1 MDKIITIKQSEEL
14 DKKSGI
20 AFIELMENAG
30 KAVFEEIKS
39 QYKKC
44 RVVVL
49 CGIGNNGGDGY
60 VIARHLQKAKYDVTV
75 FLNDLPTSK
84 DAKVMYEKWNAIG
97 GKSFNF
103 KYVEGQNFAGV
114 DLIIDAMFGSGLN
127 KDIHG
132 EYRRI
137 IELVNNL
144 DIPIISVDLP
154 TGING
159 DTGKIMGVCI
169 KANSTITF
177 TLPKIAHIITPSNE
191 YCGELKVA
199 NIGIPQSVVDG
210 LNIRTFINSPTLWKE
225 QLPKIKIDE
234 NKYTRGLVLI
244 NSGEMYGATIL
255 ASKAAKKVGA
265 GIIYIACDNN
275 NHNLLAFHTISDVL
289 KKANTIDEFEEI
301 VKDKK
306 AKCILLGSGNGRT
319 EFLKKKI
326 FIALKYTNKILF
338 DADAISL
345 FEDDEKGIELLF
357 SSIKSNCIF
366 TPHLGEFKRMFNYD
380 ENNKTGSV
388 LEAAKKS
395 KSVVM
400 LKGHDTIIA
409 SPSGEVV
416 INTHSSSY
424 LSIAGAGDVLS
435 GIIASLV
442 AQGMEE
448 FKAVCCATWIH
459 GDASL
464 RLNKIFTIEELIDN
478 LNLEIE

>member
-1 MDKIITIKQSEEL
+1 MDRIITIKQAEEL

-30 KAVFEEIKS
+30 RAVFEEIKTR
-39 QYKKC
+39 YKKC
-44 RVVVL
+44 KVVVL

-60 VIARHLQKAKYDVTV
+60 VIARYLQKAKYDVTV
-75 FLNDLPTSK
+75 FLNDLPASK
-84 DAKVMYEKWNAIG
+84 DAKIMYEKWNEIG

-103 KYVEGQNFAGV
+103 KYVERENFAGV

-127 KDIHG
+127 RDIQG

-137 IELVNNL
+137 VELVNSPN
-144 DIPIISVDLP
+144 IPIVSVDLP

-159 DTGKIMGVCI
+159 DTGKIMGACI
-169 KANSTITF
+169 KANLTVTF

-191 YCGELKVA
+191 YCGELKIVD
-199 NIGIPQSVVDG
+199 IGIPQSAVDE
-210 LNIRTFINSPTLWKE
+210 LNIRTFINSPVLWKE
-225 QLPKIKIDE
+225 QLPKIKTDD
-234 NKYTRGLVLI
+234 NKYTRGLLLI

-265 GIIYIACDNN
+265 GIVYIACDNN
-275 NHNLLAFHTISDVL
+275 NYNLLASHTISDVL
-289 KKANTIDEFEEI
+289 KKTNTIGDFEDL

-306 AKCILLGSGNGRT
+306 LKFILLGSGNGRT
-319 EFLKKKI
+319 EFLKEKI
-326 FIALKYTNKILF
+326 FTALKYTNKILF

-345 FEDDEKGIELLF
+345 FEDDEKGKELLF

-366 TPHLGEFKRMFNYD
+366 TPHLGEFKRMFNYN
-380 ENNKTGSV
+380 ENDKIGSV
-388 LEAAKKS
+388 IEAARKS

-416 INTHSSSY
+416 ISTHSSPY

-435 GIIASLV
+435 GIISGLV

-448 FKAVCCATWIH
+448 FKAVCCAAWIH

-464 RLNKIFTIEELIDN
+464 RLNKIFTIKELIDS
-478 LNLEIE
+478 LSLEIE